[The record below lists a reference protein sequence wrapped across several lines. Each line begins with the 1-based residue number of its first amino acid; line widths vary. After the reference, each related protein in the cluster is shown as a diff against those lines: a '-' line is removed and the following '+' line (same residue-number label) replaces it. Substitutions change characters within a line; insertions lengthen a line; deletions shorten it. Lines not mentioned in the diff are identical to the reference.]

1 MKKGFTL
8 IELLAVIVIL
18 AIIALIATP
27 IVLNIINDTRESATL
42 RSAEFYLNAV
52 EQSIMKKNM
61 NAGGN
66 FSPNICEVQSDGNLL
81 CDGTDTLEVEINGQK
96 PTGGTITFNE
106 GQTRDVVLTLG
117 NKNIV
122 KNEKGEL
129 AFGEVSI
136 PEPKSF
142 REDSWE
148 TIVANVKAGN
158 LSKYKVGDTK
168 EIALTEF
175 TNTETNSNG
184 LYTIRI
190 ANTTNT
196 GDVCTKEYL
205 EREDGTKEKYSKT
218 ACGFVIEFEDI
229 ITTHKMN
236 DATTNAGGYPASSMY
251 TYIQNDI
258 YNALPDDLK
267 DVIIPTYVVSG
278 HGVTSGEK
286 NFITEQ
292 DKLYLLSGKEVYG
305 TDTYDTSADLTRQL
319 EYYGNIGVTTGSYS
333 GAIKKRN
340 GTASNLGLRSASSI
354 TTSDFRGVNSY
365 GYLYS
370 APASLAPGVAVAF
383 RIG

>member
-27 IVLNIINDTRESATL
+27 IVLNVINDVKKSATL

-61 NAGGN
+61 NEGGS

-81 CDGTDTLEVEINGQK
+81 CDGTDTLEVETNGEK
-96 PTGGTITFNE
+96 PSSGTITFEKGKINNI
-106 GQTRDVVLTLG
+106 LLNLG

-122 KNEKGEL
+122 KNYKGEL
-129 AFGEVSI
+129 ALI

-148 TIVANVKAGN
+148 TIVANVKVGN

-168 EIALTEF
+168 EIALTGF
-175 TNTETNSNG
+175 TNTETGSNG

-190 ANTTNT
+190 ANITNT

-205 EREDGTKEKYSKT
+205 EREDGTKERYSKT
-218 ACGFVIEFEDI
+218 ACGFVIEFEDN

-236 DATTNAGGYPASSMY
+236 NSSTSVGGYPASSMY
-251 TYIQNDI
+251 TYIQNNI
-258 YNALPDDLK
+258 YKCLPDDLK

-278 HGVTSGEK
+278 HVSTSGEE
-286 NFITEQ
+286 NFVTEE

-305 TDTYDTSADLTRQL
+305 MDTLDTSADLTRQL
-319 EYYGNIGVTTGSYS
+319 DYYSNIGVTTSNYS
-333 GAIKKRN
+333 GAIKKLN
-340 GTASNLGLRSASSI
+340 GGAKFWWLRSAYSI
-354 TTSDFRGVNSY
+354 YTGYFRGVDNDGILNNSNAINAY
-365 GYLYS
+365 
-370 APASLAPGVAVAF
+370 GVAVAF